1 MSPKV
6 KSGIKYSFLVLSAYL
21 VFLVATMP
29 AGVAYGYWKQKF
41 GGDKVPVVL
50 SDIDG
55 TVWSGKVGKAVVKG
69 NEFNALNWDV
79 HFLTLLL
86 GIMELDFELTVTDG
100 FAKGTAGYS
109 VFGGTYLNNIEA
121 WMPLSQIENIVSLG
135 ALKPGGALDVKLAN
149 VKIDDN
155 TVVSARGD
163 VAWHGA
169 EMTLFKKLSLGDLQV
184 AFEPNEGG
192 VKGVLKDQGGPLR
205 AEGILQLNPDKNYE
219 FDGAFGTRG
228 SQPDLQAALTTMGR
242 FDRDGKVKVSLKGN
256 LSQFGF

>member
-121 WMPLSQIENIVSLG
+121 WNPLSQRENIVSLG
-135 ALKPGGALDVKLAN
+135 AIALV
-149 VKIDDN
+149 
-155 TVVSARGD
+155 
-163 VAWHGA
+163 
-169 EMTLFKKLSLGDLQV
+169 DLDLPSV
-184 AFEPNEGG
+184 IGFNAD
-192 VKGVLKDQGGPLR
+192 VLK
-205 AEGILQLNPDKNYE
+205 A
-219 FDGAFGTRG
+219 
-228 SQPDLQAALTTMGR
+228 
-242 FDRDGKVKVSLKGN
+242 
-256 LSQFGF
+256 